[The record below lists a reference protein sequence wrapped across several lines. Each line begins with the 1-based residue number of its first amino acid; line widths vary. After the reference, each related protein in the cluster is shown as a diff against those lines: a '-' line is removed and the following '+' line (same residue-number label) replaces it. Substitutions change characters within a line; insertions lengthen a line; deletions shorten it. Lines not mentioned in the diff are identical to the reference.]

1 MEGVTVNDFSLR
13 DAQGKS
19 LKLYLWNSPRT
30 MGYGDETVVH
40 LAVDQ
45 AAEAAQP
52 WTLRFKTKPE
62 AHVPFEITISGI
74 KPQKK

>member
-1 MEGVTVNDFSLR
+1 MDGVTVDDFSLQ

-40 LAVDQ
+40 LMVDH
-45 AAEAAQP
+45 AAGAPQP
-52 WTLRFKTKPE
+52 WTLRFKTKPQ
-62 AHVPFEITISGI
+62 AHVPFDITVSGI
-74 KPQKK
+74 RPRSK